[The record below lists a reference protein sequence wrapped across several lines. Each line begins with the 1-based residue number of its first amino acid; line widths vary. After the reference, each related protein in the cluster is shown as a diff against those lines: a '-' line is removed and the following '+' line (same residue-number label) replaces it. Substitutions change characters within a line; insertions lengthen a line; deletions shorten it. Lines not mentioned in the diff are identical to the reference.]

1 MTTTKATRRAGLAPL
16 TQCKTIF
23 LVDDHALIRRG
34 LAELINEQ
42 PDLEV
47 CGEASTAS
55 EALEQIRDKM
65 PDLAVIDLALE
76 EGSGLE
82 LIKDIRYTNQAI
94 RLIVA
99 SMHDEVIFAER
110 VMKAGA
116 QGYINKSEPAER
128 FIDAIRTVLKGNIS
142 LSGRLSE
149 RIMRRAIGQGRG
161 EHAASPLDTLT
172 DRELQVLEMIGQGK
186 KTRDIAGQ
194 LHLSVKTIDT
204 YREHLKVKLSL
215 KSGNELVHY
224 AVAWGLEKVSPT
236 DKIT

>member
-1 MTTTKATRRAGLAPL
+1 MTTRKATRREGVSAL
-16 TQCKTIF
+16 TKTKSIF
-23 LVDDHALIRRG
+23 LVDDHVLTRRG

-55 EALEQIRDKM
+55 EALQQIRDKS
-65 PDLAVIDLALE
+65 PDLAVIDLSLG

-82 LIKDIRYTNQAI
+82 LIKDIRYTNESI
-94 RLIVA
+94 RLVVA
-99 SMHDEVIFAER
+99 SMHDEDIFAER

-116 QGYINKSEPAER
+116 QGYVNKGEPAQR
-128 FIDAIRTVLKGNIS
+128 FIDAIRTVLKGQICVS
-142 LSGRLSE
+142 DRLSN
-149 RIMRRAIGQGRG
+149 RIMRRAIGQNNG
-161 EHAASPLDTLT
+161 EAAASPLDTLT
-172 DRELQVLEMIGQGK
+172 DRELQVLELIGQGK
-186 KTRDIAGQ
+186 KTRDIAEQ

-224 AVAWGLEKVSPT
+224 AVAWVLDKV
-236 DKIT
+236 